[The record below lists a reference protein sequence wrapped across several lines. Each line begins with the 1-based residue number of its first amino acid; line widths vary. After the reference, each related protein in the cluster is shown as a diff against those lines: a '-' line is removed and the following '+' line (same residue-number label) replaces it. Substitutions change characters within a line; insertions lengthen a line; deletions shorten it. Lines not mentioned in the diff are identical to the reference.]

1 MPPPFIWRGNM
12 ISIRINIHTISPS
25 FAPISQPW
33 DGGATLSNGSTIKYG
48 YVELFYGSA
57 TLLTL
62 IIFVSHLKSPREEGA
77 SRWCI
82 TDQLPALSPPM
93 VTRALSPP
101 SCLMFSWTQC
111 SARLWSRN
119 PCPKQVLMNFL
130 CSNSFVCDASYFYPE
145 CVTLP
150 LDLFIFH
157 WPGYQTPAPCPGW
170 ADQGAPVCSWPWQ
183 WWGHNQSGTG
193 ARACHLWR
201 DDTLLS

>member
-1 MPPPFIWRGNM
+1 
-12 ISIRINIHTISPS
+12 
-25 FAPISQPW
+25 
-33 DGGATLSNGSTIKYG
+33 
-48 YVELFYGSA
+48 
-57 TLLTL
+57 
-62 IIFVSHLKSPREEGA
+62 
-77 SRWCI
+77 
-82 TDQLPALSPPM
+82 M

-101 SCLMFSWTQC
+101 SCPMFSWTQC

-193 ARACHLWR
+193 ARTCHLRR
-201 DDTLLS
+201 DDILLSLLELESLHVTLASRKSSTVKPDKNREKLTRFCIY